1 MFPNE
6 IKCFGATFAQANE
19 RLNIEPLIAGG
30 SGTSDNFN
38 KWYIAERTNGVCKG
52 FSLWLGVG
60 DF

>member
-19 RLNIEPLIAGG
+19 KLNIEPLIAGG

-38 KWYIAERTNGVCKG
+38 KWCIAERTSGVCKG
-52 FSLWLGVG
+52 FPLCLGVG